1 MNLGRAPPVIKII
14 TDVKFTKRK
23 KKIRTPNCSPVHEI
37 VKLFAHYEG
46 GGVLLR
52 RNRCKDV
59 SCALKYESANA
70 PHSLPYN
77 SIKLNNSEL
86 IK

>member
-14 TDVKFTKRK
+14 TDIVKFIKRK
-23 KKIRTPNCSPVHEI
+23 NTQTPNCSPVHEI

-59 SCALKYESANA
+59 SNALKYESADA
-70 PHSLPYN
+70 PHQLT
-77 SIKLNNSEL
+77 L
-86 IK
+86 